1 MCWVAKAR
9 NRPPILPSTSPVR
22 ITIMAKKII
31 SEDKVEIAEVKL
43 DSQLARLIEVY
54 KTTNPK
60 KYEQKKAELEAKL
73 KANK

>member
-1 MCWVAKAR
+1 
-9 NRPPILPSTSPVR
+9 
-22 ITIMAKKII
+22 MAKKII